1 MAKKKKNRNQ
11 VGNDYSG
18 QSFVGADFSNSD
30 LDGADFSSCSLTGV
44 DFSNAELNQS
54 NFQSASI
61 TGCDF
66 SNTNLCEADFQ
77 SASLTG
83 CDFSNSDING
93 ASFDGVS
100 MTGCDFSN
108 VDVEQA
114 TGLEFLTE
122 ETEFA
127 DQSFDVVNTGS
138 ISNISDGAVIF
149 GDQIGGDDWSI
160 GKRAFVSGGVLIGN
174 SIGGSGGSMS
184 IRSVNGTSIT
194 DLGWVRITSEGGGTG
209 VSSFGG
215 LRSNNGQHLDTR
227 AADIRIGNGI
237 LRMEVI
243 GAGRIRCSIRDVN
256 SHVTGEI
263 NEQILEAGQNIDI
276 YGDFN
281 MNIENRYKK

>member
-1 MAKKKKNRNQ
+1 MAKRKKNRGQ
-11 VGNDYSG
+11 SGNDYSS
-18 QSFVGADFSNSD
+18 QSFVGADFSNTD

-44 DFSNAELNQS
+44 DFSNADLNQS

-83 CDFSNSDING
+83 CDFSNSDIDG
-93 ASFDGVS
+93 ATFDGVS

-108 VDVEQA
+108 VDIEQA

-122 ETEFA
+122 ETEFV
-127 DQSFDVVNTGS
+127 DQSFGFVNTGS

-149 GDQIGGDDWSI
+149 GDQAGGDDWNI
-160 GKRAFVSGGVLIGN
+160 GNGVFVSGDVSIGN
-174 SIGGSGGSMS
+174 SIVGSGGSMS
-184 IRSVNGTSIT
+184 IRSINGTSIT
-194 DLGWVRITSEGGGTG
+194 DLGWVRITSEGGSAG

-215 LRSNNGQHLDTR
+215 LRSNNGQYLDTR
-227 AADIRIGNGI
+227 VADIRIGSGI

-263 NEQILEAGQNIDI
+263 SELILEAGHNVDI
-276 YGDFN
+276 NGDFN
-281 MNIENRYKK
+281 MNIENCHKK

>member
-1 MAKKKKNRNQ
+1 MAKRKKNRSQ
-11 VGNDYSG
+11 GGNDYSG
-18 QSFVGADFSNSD
+18 QSFVGSDFSNTD

-66 SNTNLCEADFQ
+66 SSTNLCEADFQ

-83 CDFSNSDING
+83 CDFSNSDIDG
-93 ASFDGVS
+93 ATFDGVS

-114 TGLEFLTE
+114 AGLEFLTE
-122 ETEFA
+122 TSEDS
-127 DQSFDVVNTGS
+127 DQSFSFVAQDSSSGT
-138 ISNISDGAVIF
+138 VIF
-149 GDQIGGDDWSI
+149 GDQVGGDDWSV
-160 GKRAFVSGGVLIGN
+160 GKGAFVSGDISIGN
-174 SIGGSGGSMS
+174 SIVGSRGSMS

-194 DLGWVRITSEGGGTG
+194 DLGWVRITSEGGSAG

-215 LRSNNGQHLDTR
+215 LRSNNGQYLDTR
-227 AADIRIGNGI
+227 VADIRIGNGI

-243 GAGRIRCSIRDVN
+243 GARRIRCSIRDVN
-256 SHVTGEI
+256 SYLTGEI
-263 NEQILEAGQNIDI
+263 NEQVLDAGQNIDI
-276 YGDFN
+276 VGDFK

>member
-1 MAKKKKNRNQ
+1 MAKRKKNHKQ
-11 VGNDYSG
+11 GDNDYSG
-18 QSFVGADFSNSD
+18 QSFVGSDFSNTD
-30 LDGADFSSCSLTGV
+30 LDGSDFSNCSLTGV

-83 CDFSNSDING
+83 CDFSNSDIDG
-93 ASFDGVS
+93 TTFDGVS

-122 ETEFA
+122 TSEDS
-127 DQSFDVVNTGS
+127 DQSFSFVAQDSSSGT
-138 ISNISDGAVIF
+138 VIF
-149 GDQIGGDDWSI
+149 GEQLGGDDWSV
-160 GKRAFVSGGVLIGN
+160 GKGAFVSGDVSIGD
-174 SIGGSGGSMS
+174 SIGGSRGSMS
-184 IRSVNGTSIT
+184 IRSANGSSIT
-194 DLGWVRITSEGGGTG
+194 DLGWVRVTSEGGGTG

-215 LRSNNGQHLDTR
+215 LRSDNGQYLDTR
-227 AADIRIGNGI
+227 AADIRIGNGL
-237 LRMEVI
+237 LRVEVI

-263 NEQILEAGQNIDI
+263 NEQVLDAGQKINIV
-276 YGDFN
+276 GDFI
-281 MNIENRYKK
+281 MKIENRYKK

>member
-1 MAKKKKNRNQ
+1 MAKRKKNHKQ
-11 VGNDYSG
+11 GDNDYSG
-18 QSFVGADFSNSD
+18 QSFVGSDFSNTD
-30 LDGADFSSCSLTGV
+30 LDGSDFSNCSLTGV

-83 CDFSNSDING
+83 CDFSNSDIDG
-93 ASFDGVS
+93 TTFDGVS

-122 ETEFA
+122 TSEDS
-127 DQSFDVVNTGS
+127 DQSFSFVAQDSSSGT
-138 ISNISDGAVIF
+138 VIF
-149 GDQIGGDDWSI
+149 GEQLGGDDWSV
-160 GKRAFVSGGVLIGN
+160 GKGAFVSGDVSIGD
-174 SIGGSGGSMS
+174 SIGGSRGSMS
-184 IRSVNGTSIT
+184 TRSVNATSIT
-194 DLGWVRITSEGGGTG
+194 DLGWVRITSEGGSTG

-215 LRSNNGQHLDTR
+215 LRSNSGQYLDTR
-227 AADIRIGNGI
+227 AADIRIGNGL
-237 LRMEVI
+237 LRVEVI

-263 NEQILEAGQNIDI
+263 NEQVLDAGQKINIV
-276 YGDFN
+276 GDFI
-281 MNIENRYKK
+281 MKIENRYKK

>member
-1 MAKKKKNRNQ
+1 MARRKKNHNQ
-11 VGNDYSG
+11 GSSDYSG
-18 QSFVGADFSNSD
+18 QSFIGADFSNSD

-83 CDFSNSDING
+83 CDFSNSDIDGSN
-93 ASFDGVS
+93 FDGVS

-108 VDVEQA
+108 VDIEQA
-114 TGLEFLTE
+114 TGLEFLAE
-122 ETEFA
+122 ETEFV
-127 DQSFDVVNTGS
+127 DQSYGFVNTGS

-149 GDQIGGDDWSI
+149 GEQIGGDDWSV
-160 GKRAFVSGGVLIGN
+160 GKGAFVSGDI
-174 SIGGSGGSMS
+174 SIGDSIVGSRGSMS

-194 DLGWVRITSEGGGTG
+194 DLGWVRITSEGGSAG

-215 LRSNNGQHLDTR
+215 LRSHNGQYSDTR
-227 AADIRIGNGI
+227 VADIRIGNGI

-243 GAGRIRCSIRDVN
+243 GAGRIRCSIRNVN

-263 NEQILEAGQNIDI
+263 NELILEAGNNVDI
-276 YGDFN
+276 NGDFK
-281 MNIENRYKK
+281 MNIQNRYKK

>member
-1 MAKKKKNRNQ
+1 MAKRKKSHNQ
-11 VGNDYSG
+11 GGNDYSG

-66 SNTNLCEADFQ
+66 SSTNLCEADFQ

-83 CDFSNSDING
+83 CDFSNSDIDG
-93 ASFDGVS
+93 ATFDGVS

-108 VDVEQA
+108 VDVEQV

-122 ETEFA
+122 TSEDI
-127 DQSFDVVNTGS
+127 DQSFSFVAQDSGGGT
-138 ISNISDGAVIF
+138 VIF
-149 GDQIGGDDWSI
+149 GDQVGGDDWSV
-160 GKRAFVSGGVLIGN
+160 GKGAFFPGDVSIGN
-174 SIGGSGGSMS
+174 SIVGSRGSMS
-184 IRSVNGTSIT
+184 SRSVNGTSIT

-215 LRSNNGQHLDTR
+215 LRSNSGQYLDTR
-227 AADIRIGNGI
+227 AADIRIGNGL
-237 LRMEVI
+237 LRVEVI

-256 SHVTGEI
+256 SHVSGEI

-276 YGDFN
+276 VGDFK
-281 MNIENRYKK
+281 MNIENRYAK

>member
-1 MAKKKKNRNQ
+1 MAKRKKNRSQ
-11 VGNDYSG
+11 GGNDYSG
-18 QSFVGADFSNSD
+18 QSFVGADFSNAD

-61 TGCDF
+61 TGFDF

-83 CDFSNSDING
+83 CDFSNSDIDG
-93 ASFDGVS
+93 ATFDAVS

-114 TGLEFLTE
+114 TGLEFFTE
-122 ETEFA
+122 TSEDS
-127 DQSFDVVNTGS
+127 DQSFSFVAQDSGGGT
-138 ISNISDGAVIF
+138 VIF
-149 GDQIGGDDWSI
+149 VDQVGGDDWSV
-160 GKRAFVSGGVLIGN
+160 GKGAFVAGDVSIGN
-174 SIGGSGGSMS
+174 SIVGSGGSMS

-194 DLGWVRITSEGGGTG
+194 DLGWVRITSEGGSTG

-215 LRSNNGQHLDTR
+215 LRSNNGQYLDTR
-227 AADIRIGNGI
+227 AADIRIGNGF

-243 GAGRIRCSIRDVN
+243 GAGRLRCSIYDWN

-263 NEQILEAGQNIDI
+263 NEQILEPGQSIDI
-276 YGDFN
+276 VGDFN

>member
-1 MAKKKKNRNQ
+1 MAKRKKNRSQ
-11 VGNDYSG
+11 GGNDYSS
-18 QSFVGADFSNSD
+18 QSFVGADFSNTD

-44 DFSNAELNQS
+44 DFSNADLNQS

-83 CDFSNSDING
+83 CDFSNSDIDG
-93 ASFDGVS
+93 ATFDGVS

-108 VDVEQA
+108 VDIEQA

-122 ETEFA
+122 ETEFVE
-127 DQSFDVVNTGS
+127 QSFGFVNTGS
-138 ISNISDGAVIF
+138 ISNISAGANFMSAV
-149 GDQIGGDDWSI
+149 GEGAQ
-160 GKRAFVSGGVLIGN
+160 V
-174 SIGGSGGSMS
+174 GGSMS

-194 DLGWVRITSEGGGTG
+194 DLGWVRITSEGGSTG

-215 LRSNNGQHLDTR
+215 LRSNNGQYLDTR
-227 AADIRIGNGI
+227 VADIRIGNGI

-263 NEQILEAGQNIDI
+263 SELILEAGHNVDI
-276 YGDFN
+276 NGDFK
-281 MNIENRYKK
+281 MNIENRYSK

>member
-1 MAKKKKNRNQ
+1 MAKRKKNRNQ
-11 VGNDYSG
+11 GGNDYSG

-30 LDGADFSSCSLTGV
+30 LDGSDFSSCSLTGV

-83 CDFSNSDING
+83 CDFSNSDIDG
-93 ASFDGVS
+93 ATFDGVS
-100 MTGCDFSN
+100 MTGCDFAN

-114 TGLEFLTE
+114 SGLEFLTE
-122 ETEFA
+122 TSEDS
-127 DQSFDVVNTGS
+127 DQSFSFVAQDSSGGT
-138 ISNISDGAVIF
+138 VIF
-149 GDQIGGDDWSI
+149 GDQVGGDDWSV
-160 GKRAFVSGGVLIGN
+160 GKGAFFSGGVSIGN
-174 SIGGSGGSMS
+174 SIVGSRGSMS
-184 IRSVNGTSIT
+184 SRSANGTSIT

-215 LRSNNGQHLDTR
+215 LRSNSGQYLDTR
-227 AADIRIGNGI
+227 AADIRIGNGL
-237 LRMEVI
+237 LRIEVI

-263 NEQILEAGQNIDI
+263 NEQILEAGHNIDI
-276 YGDFN
+276 FGDFKI
-281 MNIENRYKK
+281 NIENRYTK

>member
-1 MAKKKKNRNQ
+1 MAKRKKNRSQ
-11 VGNDYSG
+11 GGNDYSS
-18 QSFVGADFSNSD
+18 QSFVGADFSNTD

-44 DFSNAELNQS
+44 DFSNADLNQS

-83 CDFSNSDING
+83 CDFSNSDIDG
-93 ASFDGVS
+93 ATFDGVS

-108 VDVEQA
+108 VDIEQA

-122 ETEFA
+122 ITDDI
-127 DQSFDVVNTGS
+127 DQSFSFVAQN
-138 ISNISDGAVIF
+138 SNGGTVIF
-149 GDQIGGDDWSI
+149 GDQAGGNQ
-160 GKRAFVSGGVLIGN
+160 ANVYA
-174 SIGGSGGSMS
+174 GGSMN

-194 DLGWVRITSEGGGTG
+194 DLGWVRITSEGGSTG

-215 LRSNNGQHLDTR
+215 LRSNNGQYVDTR
-227 AADIRIGNGI
+227 VADIRIGNGI

-256 SHVTGEI
+256 SHATGEI
-263 NEQILEAGQNIDI
+263 SELILEAGHNVDI
-276 YGDFN
+276 NGDFN
-281 MNIENRYKK
+281 MNIENRYTK

>member
-1 MAKKKKNRNQ
+1 MAKRKKNQ
-11 VGNDYSG
+11 SQGGSDYSG
-18 QSFVGADFSNSD
+18 QSFVGADFSNTD
-30 LDGADFSSCSLTGV
+30 LDGSDFSSCSLTGV

-83 CDFSNSDING
+83 CDFSNSDIDG
-93 ASFDGVS
+93 ATFDGVS
-100 MTGCDFSN
+100 MTGCDFAN

-114 TGLEFLTE
+114 SGLEFLTE
-122 ETEFA
+122 TSEDS
-127 DQSFDVVNTGS
+127 DQSFSFVAQDSSGGT
-138 ISNISDGAVIF
+138 VIF
-149 GDQIGGDDWSI
+149 GDQVGGDDWSV
-160 GKRAFVSGGVLIGN
+160 GKGAFFSGGVSVGN
-174 SIGGSGGSMS
+174 SIVGSRGSMS
-184 IRSVNGTSIT
+184 IRSANGTSIT

-215 LRSNNGQHLDTR
+215 LRSNSGQYLDTR
-227 AADIRIGNGI
+227 AADIRIGNGL
-237 LRMEVI
+237 LRIEVI

-263 NEQILEAGQNIDI
+263 NEQVLEAGQNIDI
-276 YGDFN
+276 VGDFK
-281 MNIENRYKK
+281 MNIENRYTK

>member
-1 MAKKKKNRNQ
+1 MAKRKKNRSQ
-11 VGNDYSG
+11 GGNDYSG
-18 QSFVGADFSNSD
+18 QSFVGADFSNAD

-83 CDFSNSDING
+83 CDFSNSDIDG
-93 ASFDGVS
+93 ATFDAVS

-122 ETEFA
+122 TSEDS
-127 DQSFDVVNTGS
+127 DQSFSFVAQDSGGGT
-138 ISNISDGAVIF
+138 VIF
-149 GDQIGGDDWSI
+149 GDQVGGDDWSV
-160 GKRAFVSGGVLIGN
+160 GKGAFVAGDVSIGN
-174 SIGGSGGSMS
+174 SIVGSGGSMS

-194 DLGWVRITSEGGGTG
+194 DLGWVRITSEGGSTG

-215 LRSNNGQHLDTR
+215 LRSNNGQYLDTR
-227 AADIRIGNGI
+227 VADIRIGNGF
-237 LRMEVI
+237 LRLEVI
-243 GAGRIRCSIRDVN
+243 GAGCIRCSIRDVN

-263 NEQILEAGQNIDI
+263 NEQILEPGQSIDI
-276 YGDFN
+276 VGDFN

>member
-1 MAKKKKNRNQ
+1 MARRKKNHNQ
-11 VGNDYSG
+11 GGSDYSG
-18 QSFVGADFSNSD
+18 QSFIGADFSNSD

-66 SNTNLCEADFQ
+66 SNTNLSEADFQ
-77 SASLTG
+77 NSSLTG
-83 CDFSNSDING
+83 CDFSNSDIDG
-93 ASFDGVS
+93 ATFDGVS

-122 ETEFA
+122 ISENSG
-127 DQSFDVVNTGS
+127 QSFSFVAQDSTS
-138 ISNISDGAVIF
+138 STVIF
-149 GDQIGGDDWSI
+149 GDQVGGNDWSI
-160 GKRAFVSGGVLIGN
+160 GKRASGAFFSGDVSIGN
-174 SIGGSGGSMS
+174 SIVSSHGSVSNYLD
-184 IRSVNGTSIT
+184 NGTSIT
-194 DLGWVRITSEGGGTG
+194 DLGWVRITSESGGTG

-215 LRSNNGQHLDTR
+215 LRSNNGQYSDTR
-227 AADIRIGNGI
+227 VADIKIGNDI

-243 GAGRIRCSIRDVN
+243 GAGRIRCSIRDAN

-263 NEQILEAGQNIDI
+263 NEQILQAGQNIDI
-276 YGDFN
+276 IGDFK

>member
-1 MAKKKKNRNQ
+1 MAKRKKNRSQ
-11 VGNDYSG
+11 GGNDYSG
-18 QSFVGADFSNSD
+18 QSFVGADFSNAD

-83 CDFSNSDING
+83 CDFSNSDIDG
-93 ASFDGVS
+93 ATFDAVS

-122 ETEFA
+122 ASEDN
-127 DQSFDVVNTGS
+127 DQSFSFSDNSVTVTGGSFNSGGGALFSATGDNSSVGGSRGS
-138 ISNISDGAVIF
+138 IS
-149 GDQIGGDDWSI
+149 
-160 GKRAFVSGGVLIGN
+160 
-174 SIGGSGGSMS
+174 
-184 IRSVNGTSIT
+184 IRSNNGTSMT
-194 DLGWVRITSEGGGTG
+194 DLGWVRITSNGGGTG

-215 LRSNNGQHLDTR
+215 LRSNNGQYLDTR

-243 GAGRIRCSIRDVN
+243 GAGRLRCSIRDVN

-263 NEQILEAGQNIDI
+263 HEQILEPGQSIDI
-276 YGDFN
+276 VGDFN
-281 MNIENRYKK
+281 MNVENRYKK

>member
-1 MAKKKKNRNQ
+1 MAKRKKNRSQ
-11 VGNDYSG
+11 GGNDYSG
-18 QSFVGADFSNSD
+18 QSFVGADFSNTD

-83 CDFSNSDING
+83 CDFSNSDIDG
-93 ASFDGVS
+93 ATFDGVS

-108 VDVEQA
+108 VDVELA

-122 ETEFA
+122 TSEDI
-127 DQSFDVVNTGS
+127 DQSFSFVAQDSVGGT
-138 ISNISDGAVIF
+138 VIF
-149 GDQIGGDDWSI
+149 GDQVGGHDWSI
-160 GKRAFVSGGVLIGN
+160 GKGAKGAFFSGDVSIGN
-174 SIGGSGGSMS
+174 SIVGSRGSMS
-184 IRSVNGTSIT
+184 IRSANGSSIS
-194 DLGWVRITSEGGGTG
+194 DLGWVRITSNGGGTG

-215 LRSNNGQHLDTR
+215 LRSNNGQYLDTR
-227 AADIRIGNGI
+227 AADIRVGNGI

-263 NEQILEAGQNIDI
+263 NEQILEPGQSIDI
-276 YGDFN
+276 VGDFN

>member
-1 MAKKKKNRNQ
+1 MAKRKKNQ
-11 VGNDYSG
+11 SQGGSDYSG
-18 QSFVGADFSNSD
+18 QSFVGADFSNTD
-30 LDGADFSSCSLTGV
+30 LDGSDFSSCSLTGV

-77 SASLTG
+77 SALLTG
-83 CDFSNSDING
+83 CDFSNSDIDG
-93 ASFDGVS
+93 ATFDGVS

-122 ETEFA
+122 TSEDS
-127 DQSFDVVNTGS
+127 DQSFSFVAQDSSGGT
-138 ISNISDGAVIF
+138 VIF
-149 GDQIGGDDWSI
+149 GDQVGGDDWSV
-160 GKRAFVSGGVLIGN
+160 GKGAFFSGGVSVGN
-174 SIGGSGGSMS
+174 SIVGSRGSMS
-184 IRSVNGTSIT
+184 IRSANGTSIT

-215 LRSNNGQHLDTR
+215 LRSNSGQYLDTR
-227 AADIRIGNGI
+227 AADIRIGNGL
-237 LRMEVI
+237 LRIEVI

-263 NEQILEAGQNIDI
+263 NEQVLEAGQNIDI
-276 YGDFN
+276 VGDFK
-281 MNIENRYKK
+281 MNIENRYTK

>member
-1 MAKKKKNRNQ
+1 MAKRKKNHNQ
-11 VGNDYSG
+11 SGSDYSG

-83 CDFSNSDING
+83 CDFSNSDIDG
-93 ASFDGVS
+93 ATFDGVS
-100 MTGCDFSN
+100 MTGCDFAN

-114 TGLEFLTE
+114 SGLEFLTE
-122 ETEFA
+122 TSEDS
-127 DQSFDVVNTGS
+127 DQSFSFVAQDSSSGT
-138 ISNISDGAVIF
+138 VIF
-149 GDQIGGDDWSI
+149 GDQVGGDDWSV
-160 GKRAFVSGGVLIGN
+160 GKGAFVSGDISIGN
-174 SIGGSGGSMS
+174 SIVGSRGSMS
-184 IRSVNGTSIT
+184 SRSVNGTSIT
-194 DLGWVRITSEGGGTG
+194 DLGWVRITSEGGSTG

-215 LRSNNGQHLDTR
+215 LRSNSGQYLDTR
-227 AADIRIGNGI
+227 AADIRIGNGL
-237 LRMEVI
+237 LRVEVI

-256 SHVTGEI
+256 SHLTGEI
-263 NEQILEAGQNIDI
+263 NEQVLDAGQNIDI
-276 YGDFN
+276 VGDFK
-281 MNIENRYKK
+281 MNIENRYTK

>member
-1 MAKKKKNRNQ
+1 MAKRKKNRNQ
-11 VGNDYSG
+11 GGNDYSG
-18 QSFVGADFSNSD
+18 QSFVGADFSNTD

-83 CDFSNSDING
+83 CDFSNSDIDG
-93 ASFDGVS
+93 ATFDGVS

-108 VDVEQA
+108 VDIEQA

-122 ETEFA
+122 TTEDI
-127 DQSFDVVNTGS
+127 DQSFSFVAQDSSSGT
-138 ISNISDGAVIF
+138 VIF
-149 GDQIGGDDWSI
+149 GDQAGGDQ
-160 GKRAFVSGGVLIGN
+160 ANV
-174 SIGGSGGSMS
+174 GSRGSMS
-184 IRSVNGTSIT
+184 IRSANGSSIT
-194 DLGWVRITSEGGGTG
+194 DLGWVRITSEGGSAG

-215 LRSNNGQHLDTR
+215 LRSNNGQYLDTR
-227 AADIRIGNGI
+227 VADIRIGNGI

-243 GAGRIRCSIRDVN
+243 GARRIRCSIRDVN
-256 SHVTGEI
+256 SYLSGEI
-263 NEQILEAGQNIDI
+263 NEQVLDAGQNIDI
-276 YGDFN
+276 VGDFK